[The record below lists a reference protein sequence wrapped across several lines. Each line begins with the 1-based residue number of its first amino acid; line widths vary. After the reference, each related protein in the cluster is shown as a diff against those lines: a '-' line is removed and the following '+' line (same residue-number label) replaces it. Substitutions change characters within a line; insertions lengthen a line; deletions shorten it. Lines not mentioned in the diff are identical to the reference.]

1 MPKIKSYHSQHF
13 NQHLTII
20 VKLIN
25 NLELEKQNSF
35 FGSKN
40 FYLVIHFNSKK
51 TKMTLEEY
59 KKKFSED
66 DAVGWLSIDTELER
80 LYPNQE
86 PKHFAPAIS
95 YMLGGEFPLDGV
107 SIYDSK
113 KQEEHFHFVTYG
125 FSELY
130 YNEEKVN
137 GEFSKWGFEL
147 TFRLKPFEE
156 DNGNP
161 GWVIALLQNIAK
173 YVFSSGNWFEEFH
186 YMPANGP
193 IRLDTK
199 TDITALIFVADPEI
213 EKKQTPHGE
222 VSFLQIVGITSAEFE
237 AIKEGRTSVEEIV
250 NKLKENNPL
259 LITDLHRK

>member
-1 MPKIKSYHSQHF
+1 
-13 NQHLTII
+13 
-20 VKLIN
+20 
-25 NLELEKQNSF
+25 
-35 FGSKN
+35 
-40 FYLVIHFNSKK
+40 
-51 TKMTLEEY
+51 MTLEEY
-59 KKKFSED
+59 KQQFSED
-66 DAVGWLSIDTELER
+66 DAVGWLEIDNEFER

-95 YMLGGEFPLDGV
+95 YMLGGEYPLDGV

-113 KQEEHFHFVTYG
+113 KQTDHFHFVTYG

-130 YNEEKVN
+130 YNEEKVD

-147 TFRLKPFEE
+147 TFRLKPFEA

-161 GWVIALLQNIAK
+161 SWAVTLLQNIAK
-173 YVFSSGNWFEEFH
+173 YVFDSGNWFEEFH

-193 IRLDTK
+193 IRLDTD
-199 TDITALIFVADPEI
+199 TEITALLFVNDPEI

-222 VSFLQIVGITSAEFE
+222 VSFLQIVGITSAEYE
-237 AIKEGRTSVEEIV
+237 AIKENPGTVEELA

-259 LITDLHRK
+259 LITDLTRK